1 MYVRAYDSRGVVR
14 DYVFEVDF
22 ETGAVTGRD
31 AWEVNIL
38 LYELGDTLTMP
49 WQQDYACPDPRHNPA
64 DMALFA
70 RWLRP
75 DIEGPLAEYPLPE
88 IEEMPEGAIS

>member
-1 MYVRAYDSRGVVR
+1 
-14 DYVFEVDF
+14 
-22 ETGAVTGRD
+22 
-31 AWEVNIL
+31 
-38 LYELGDTLTMP
+38 
-49 WQQDYACPDPRHNPA
+49 
-64 DMALFA
+64 MALFA